1 MKKILKSDS
10 IVGFASSCFAV
21 LLGLLFG
28 FIVIMIAN
36 SSNAV
41 TGFLTLISGGFSN
54 GTRGIGQ
61 SINQAVP
68 IIMTGLSVGFAFKT
82 GLFNIGTPGQFVVGA
97 FAAIYVGV
105 EWTFLP
111 GPLLWI
117 AAVLMAALAGALWGA
132 VPGLMKAYLNVNEV
146 IASIMMNYIGMY
158 TINYLVP
165 LTVYDTLKNQT
176 VPVSSDAIISKF
188 GLDNIIPNINGGIV
202 IAIIAVIVIY
212 IILNKTTLGYE
223 LKACGFSQD
232 ASKYAGINSKQK
244 IVFSMMI
251 AGALAGIGGA
261 LLYLGGTGKCLQV
274 VDILAPEGFNGIAV
288 ALLGLSN
295 PIGVLISGLFIAHIT
310 IGGSLMQIY
319 GFIPQIVDIIVA
331 IIIYFSA
338 FSLFVKQ
345 FIDKKGFFK
354 KKNVR
359 EENAN
364 E

>member
-1 MKKILKSDS
+1 MKKILSS
-10 IVGFASSCFAV
+10 NGFKDFAASCFAV
-21 LLGLLFG
+21 VIGLIVG
-28 FIVIMIAN
+28 FIVIFIAN

-41 TGFLTLISGGFSN
+41 AGFLTLISGGFSN

-61 SINQAVP
+61 AINQAVP

-97 FAAIYVGV
+97 FVAIYIGV

-111 GPLLWI
+111 GVTHWI
-117 AAVLMAALAGALWGA
+117 VAIICAGIAGSLWGL

-158 TINYLVP
+158 TVNYLIP
-165 LTVYDTLKNQT
+165 LTVYDSLKNQT
-176 VPVSSDAIISKF
+176 LTVNHNAIISKF
-188 GLDNIIPNINGGIV
+188 GLDRLIPNINGVII
-202 IAIIAVIVIY
+202 IAIIAVIIIY

-223 LKACGFSQD
+223 LKACGFSPD

-244 IVFSMMI
+244 IVMSMMI
-251 AGALAGIGGA
+251 AGCLAGIGGA

-274 VDILAPEGFNGIAV
+274 VDVLATEGFNGIAV

-295 PIGVLISGLFIAHIT
+295 PIGILIAGLFIAHIT

-345 FIDKKGFFK
+345 FISKGNPFNRKKAK
-354 KKNVR
+354 
-359 EENAN
+359 EE
-364 E
+364 